1 MSGAQISALLLAS
14 PIVLDLDGNGVSTSA
29 AAQGVRFDLQGT
41 GQASQVGWT
50 AGGDGLLAIDLN
62 GNGRID
68 NGTELFGTGTLLAN
82 GTRASNGYQAMA
94 QYDTNGDGKLDAG
107 DAQFAQLRVWVDAN
121 HDGVTGAGELKTLAQ
136 LGITSID
143 LGAEAGT
150 TVQHGNLLGL
160 TSTYTT
166 TDGATHETADVWFA
180 KDTGSSA
187 ATASTPALA
196 DLLAQPAGHL
206 LPGADGAEPAK
217 SHLDAM
223 NAAAHALHGLHG
235 WNGLLGDEEQR
246 RGTPLL

>member
-1 MSGAQISALLLAS
+1 MSGAQLSALLLAS

-29 AAQGVRFDLQGT
+29 AAQGVRFDLLGS

-68 NGTELFGTGTLLAN
+68 DGTELFGTGTLLAN
-82 GTRASNGYQAMA
+82 GMRASNGYQAMA
-94 QYDTNGDGKLDAG
+94 QYDTNHDGRLDAG

-121 HDGVTGAGELKTLAQ
+121 HDGVTGPGELRTLAQ
-136 LGITSID
+136 LGIASIALD
-143 LGAEAGT
+143 AAAGT

-180 KDTGSSA
+180 KDSGASA
-187 ATASTPALA
+187 STASAPALS
-196 DLLAQPAGHL
+196 DLLAAPAGHL
-206 LPGADGAEPAK
+206 LATAGGAEAAK
-217 SHLDAM
+217 AHLDALSP
-223 NAAAHALHGLHG
+223 AAHALHGLHG

-246 RGTPLL
+246 RGTPLI